1 MNKRLI
7 IRTCLLLSCAVWGQ
21 YLPAQLSRIEILKR
35 EIALA
40 TTPAKQLEATIAF
53 CDQWESYSPDTL
65 HKYARIV
72 KEMAVKRKDH
82 RADLLG
88 DYYMA
93 AYLFQVNKLDSALV
107 RAEAV
112 MKDYKAAYPYD
123 EMYVKLYGL
132 RGNILNRTARMNEYM
147 LHNFELIKLAEENK
161 DTLGMARGTLGI
173 GIVNYKLKK
182 YDEGLRWYHKALAL
196 MNNPVYRQKLSFIYN
211 NMGIVHF
218 YLGNSDSAIYYI
230 QQALKYSREAQ
241 NLTDHANALFLY
253 GGIMSE
259 LNRLE
264 EAEKGFKEAVEER
277 KKIGDVYYIVTDM
290 GQLAYFYAN
299 TNNPAKGIAL
309 CKEAIKLAEENGPMY
324 SNMSSL
330 YGTLGKN
337 YLVAGD
343 YKNYSETL
351 VKLLALKDSVYK
363 INSAEQMAEL
373 QTRYDVQ
380 RKENTII
387 QQKYDLTR
395 KNYFIYGSL
404 LLLLL
409 GGIVAWLVFR
419 HYRQN
424 QKFRLLQAI
433 QEEKKLSVQAINE
446 AEENERKRI
455 AADLHD
461 NLGAQA
467 NALLYGTEQLQQV
480 QPGHLV
486 SNLQHTAKDM
496 LQSLRETVWAMKQ
509 TDAAIGDVWL
519 RVINFTKH
527 LGLIFH
533 RIKISTE
540 GELPHRQTISSV
552 KALHIILIIQEA
564 INNSV
569 RHANAT
575 AIIVKS
581 SASETLWKIQVSD
594 NGTGF
599 EKELVKEQAPG
610 FGLVN
615 MEERARLA
623 DIRLYVESVLARGTV
638 VSIEVPL

>member
-1 MNKRLI
+1 MYNRLLI
-7 IRTCLLLSCAVWGQ
+7 ATTLLLACTILSQPIA
-21 YLPAQLSRIEILKR
+21 AQLSRIEVLKN
-35 EIALA
+35 EITTA
-40 TTPAKQLEATIAF
+40 TNAGKRLDATIAF

-65 HKYARIV
+65 YKYASLV
-72 KEMAVKRKDH
+72 KQQAGQLKNH
-82 RADLLG
+82 RADLLA
-88 DYYMA
+88 DYYRA
-93 AYLFQVNKLDSALV
+93 AYLFQVNKLDSALSQ
-107 RAEAV
+107 AEEV
-112 MKDYKAAYPYD
+112 MKEYKIAYPYD

-147 LHNFELIKLAEENK
+147 AHNFELIKLAEENK

-182 YDEGLRWYHKALAL
+182 YEEGLGWYHKALAL
-196 MNNPVYRQKLSFIYN
+196 MNNPVYKQKLSFIFN

-218 YLGNSDSAIYYI
+218 YMGNSDSAIYYI

-259 LNRLE
+259 LNRLD

-309 CKEAIKLAEENGPMY
+309 CKEAIRLAEENGPMY

-337 YLVAGD
+337 YLAAGD
-343 YKNYSETL
+343 YKNYSEA
-351 VKLLALKDSVYK
+351 LLKVLELKDSVYK

-380 RKENTII
+380 RKENIII

-409 GGIVAWLVFR
+409 GGVVAWLAFR
-419 HYRQN
+419 HYRQS

-433 QEEKKLSVQAINE
+433 DKEKKLSVQAIYE

-527 LGLIFH
+527 LGMIFN

-540 GELPHRQTISSV
+540 GEVPQRQTISSAR
-552 KALHIILIIQEA
+552 ALHIILIIQEA

-569 RHANAT
+569 RHANASKIT
-575 AIIVKS
+575 VKS
-581 SASETLWKIQVSD
+581 TATDTHWRIEVSD
-594 NGTGF
+594 NGSGF
-599 EKELVKEQAPG
+599 EKEQVKEHAQG

-623 DIRLYVESVLARGTV
+623 DIRLNMDSRLGKGTIV
-638 VSIEVPL
+638 FIEVPI